1 MGCKILIGTQYVVM
15 LAGYNQWQ
23 NESIYAAA
31 NALDDAERRK
41 DKGAFFGSIHSTLS
55 HLIWGDRIW
64 MNRFSGSEKPIQPN
78 IEKSV
83 EEVGDWVDLVEQR
96 VEMDQNILEWSKS
109 LSEAE
114 LKSNLTWFSG
124 AIQAEVSKP
133 LWILV
138 THFFN
143 HQTHHRGQVHSMLTS
158 AGVQP
163 ADTDLFMLPERYLS

>member
-1 MGCKILIGTQYVVM
+1 M
-15 LAGYNQWQ
+15 LAGYNKWQ
-23 NESIYAAA
+23 NDSIYTAA
-31 NALDDAERRK
+31 NALNDAERRK
-41 DKGAFFGSIHSTLS
+41 DRGAFFGSIHSTLS

-64 MNRFSGSEKPIQPN
+64 MSRFSGSEKPIQPN
-78 IEKSV
+78 IAKSV
-83 EEVGDWVDLVEQR
+83 EEVGDWIDLVEER
-96 VEMDQNILEWSKS
+96 AEMDQNILEWSKS

>member
-1 MGCKILIGTQYVVM
+1 MIGTQYVVM
-15 LAGYNQWQ
+15 LAGYNKWQ

-31 NALDDAERRK
+31 NKLDDAERRI

-64 MNRFSGSEKPIQPN
+64 MSRFSGSRKPIQPS
-78 IEKSV
+78 IAKSV
-83 EEVGDWVDLVEQR
+83 EEVGDWLELVEQR
-96 VEMDQNILEWSKS
+96 AEMDQNILTWSKA
-109 LSEAE
+109 LSEAD

-138 THFFN
+138 AHFFN

-163 ADTDLFMLPERYLS
+163 EDTDLFMLPERYLS

>member
-1 MGCKILIGTQYVVM
+1 M
-15 LAGYNQWQ
+15 LAGYNKWQ
-23 NESIYAAA
+23 NDSIYTAA
-31 NALDDAERRK
+31 NALNDAERRK
-41 DKGAFFGSIHSTLS
+41 DRGAFFGSIHSTLS

-64 MNRFSGSEKPIQPN
+64 MSRFSGSEKPIQPN
-78 IEKSV
+78 IAKSV
-83 EEVGDWVDLVEQR
+83 EEVGDWIDLVEER
-96 VEMDQNILEWSKS
+96 AEMDQNILEWSKS

-114 LKSNLTWFSG
+114 LKSNLTWVSG

-163 ADTDLFMLPERYLS
+163 EDTDLFMLPERYLS